1 MQSEMPFYE
10 SPEDAVRAA
19 VQALGGAKK
28 VASLLWVDKGVDAA
42 SRLLQDCLNPSRS
55 EKLELSQIMFILS
68 MAKEIGCHSPFAWL
82 AGEVG
87 YEAKPITKAA
97 EVDRLTTVIEQTS
110 QVLAQAMSTLE
121 RIQRTQNVRA
131 A

>member
-1 MQSEMPFYE
+1 MQAEMPFYE

-55 EKLELSQIMFILS
+55 EKLEFSQIMFILS

-87 YEAKPITKAA
+87 YDAKPITKAA

-121 RIQRTQNVRA
+121 RIQRTQNARA

>member
-1 MQSEMPFYE
+1 MQAEMPFYE

-28 VASLLWVDKGVDAA
+28 VASLLWVDKGIDAA